1 MPLRVFKQDD
11 VRPELLSGRTVATVG
26 YGNQGR
32 AQALNL
38 RDGGARV
45 IIGQRTGSPRHA
57 QALEDGFE
65 VYDAAAATERADF
78 VLMLVPDHLMA
89 AVFAREVGPALR
101 EGSALVFSHGYAI
114 HFGQITPPDG
124 IDTILVAPKG
134 IGHQVRAQYVAGH
147 GVAVLVGV
155 QKDATGSALNRAV
168 ALAGAIGRG
177 IAGIYETTFRDET
190 ECDLFGEQA
199 VLCGGVPELL
209 RLSYETLVEAG
220 YPPELA
226 YFECIHEL
234 KLIADLIYSRGVSRM
249 FNAISPTAAYGAFT
263 RGPRVINEDTR
274 TELRALLAEIR
285 SGAFT
290 KEFRKESEGGAP
302 VRAASLERLAE
313 HPSEETGRL
322 IRGNMPWIRD

>member
-1 MPLRVFKQDD
+1 MTLRVFKQDE
-11 VRPELLSGRTVATVG
+11 VRPELLSGRTVAIVG

-38 RDGGARV
+38 RDSGVAT
-45 IIGQRTGSPRHA
+45 IIGQRTGGPRHA
-57 QALEDGFE
+57 QAIADGFE
-65 VYDAAAATERADF
+65 VFDAAGATRRADF

-89 AVFAREVGPALR
+89 EVFTREVGPALR
-101 EGSALVFSHGYAI
+101 PGSSLVFSHGYAI
-114 HFGQITPPDG
+114 HFGQITAPAG

-134 IGHQVRAQYVAGH
+134 IGVQVRAQFVAGN
-147 GVAVLVGV
+147 GVAVLIGV
-155 QKDATGSALNRAV
+155 HHDATGKALDHAV
-168 ALAGAIGRG
+168 ALAGGIGRG

-249 FNAISPTAAYGAFT
+249 FNAISPTAAFGAFT
-263 RGPRVINEDTR
+263 RGPRVVNEETR
-274 TELRALLAEIR
+274 AELRRLLDEIR
-285 SGAFT
+285 SGAST
-290 KEFRKESEGGAP
+290 KEFKAETETGSPART
-302 VRAASLERLAE
+302 ASLDKLAA

-322 IRGNMPWIRD
+322 IRGNMPWIKD

>member
-1 MPLRVFKQDD
+1 MPLRVFKQDE
-11 VRPELLSGRTVATVG
+11 VRPELLSGRTIAIVG

-38 RDGGARV
+38 RDSGARV
-45 IIGQRTGSPRHA
+45 IIGQRNGSPRHT
-57 QALEDGFE
+57 QALQDGFE
-65 VYDAAAATERADF
+65 VYDASGATTRADF

-89 AVFAREVGPALR
+89 GVFTREVGPALR
-101 EGSALVFSHGYAI
+101 DRSALVFSHGYAI
-114 HFGQITPPDG
+114 HFGQITPPEG

-134 IGHQVRAQYVAGH
+134 VGHQVRAQYVAGH

-155 QKDATGSALNRAV
+155 HHDASGSALDRAV
-168 ALAGAIGRG
+168 ALAGGIGRG

-249 FNAISPTAAYGAFT
+249 FQAISPTAAFGAFT
-263 RGPRVINEDTR
+263 RGPRVINDDSR
-274 TELRALLAEIR
+274 ARLRALLSEIR
-285 SGAFT
+285 SGAFA
-290 KEFRKESEGGAP
+290 KEFGKEAEGGAP
-302 VRAASLERLAE
+302 VRRAALENLAG

-322 IRGNMPWIRD
+322 IRDNMPWIQD